1 MDARGGG
8 CWAAACRNTLPAA
21 AAALAYAVLLG
32 WGLFTYAMLPRAVG
46 ELMVEKHG
54 HAPHKAIRP
63 TAHILGSVHVG
74 RFTGARPLSMARLI
88 FLFALAAQASARYTV
103 VSSGTCD
110 GAGYEYITSAAEC
123 AAAGTELGYTN
134 GVHRMPRGTD
144 DTADCQ
150 ANRPRNCGVRTDTA
164 DSYLHYNARTSGACD
179 GHTIHA
185 TCGIDGSVCI
195 CRFPSPPPSLQ
206 ILNETQQ
213 LSRRRLNVVWPKMGK
228 NGMILV
234 IRQNI

>member
-1 MDARGGG
+1 MNARGGG

-32 WGLFTYAMLPRAVG
+32 WGLFTYAAMLPRAVG

-123 AAAGTELGYTN
+123 RAAVGPYNIATKHTFEHDMDAIYRQADARRSYVCGSRTT
-134 GVHRMPRGTD
+134 RGM
-144 DTADCQ
+144 
-150 ANRPRNCGVRTDTA
+150 
-164 DSYLHYNARTSGACD
+164 AC
-179 GHTIHA
+179 
-185 TCGIDGSVCI
+185 
-195 CRFPSPPPSLQ
+195 
-206 ILNETQQ
+206 
-213 LSRRRLNVVWPKMGK
+213 SRK
-228 NGMILV
+228 
-234 IRQNI
+234 